1 MVQDSALGQLA
12 AVESSIGEA
21 VYGLDRHGRC
31 TFISTAAAE
40 ILGYTCDELL
50 GQNLHERI
58 HHNDPAGSPYP
69 LRACA
74 LCRVLHTGHE
84 ACTTDALVWR
94 RDGTALRA
102 DYVARPLLE
111 DGVLIGAVVTLMT
124 KPRQADSALAHLAA
138 IVESSHDAIIGK
150 TLDGVIVSWNHGAER
165 LYGYA
170 AGEVIGQSISLLMPP
185 GYARDLPRIME
196 RLKHGECIAP
206 YETVRVRKDG
216 RRIAVAVSHSP
227 IKDAAGTITG
237 AATIARDLTARKEAE
252 EALRRS
258 EQRFRFLLLR
268 AYQMLEQ
275 RVAERTGALSAL
287 YDVTAVASASR
298 DLATILDHALD
309 RIMAVL
315 ESEAATIHLVEG
327 TPAALRL
334 AAARGLPAAVPAQ
347 GDPVLRAPPLGRAL
361 LRRRHPLVV
370 PDMAADRR
378 MARASDV
385 YSSHTYAGVPIRA
398 KGQALG
404 VLSVIRDRG
413 RPVTAD
419 EASLLAATGDQLG
432 VAVAHAHLFAEVQ
445 NKAALEERQRLA
457 RDLHDSVTQSLYSLT
472 LLAEAARRVVGTDQR
487 HQVAE
492 YVTRLGE
499 AAQQA
504 LKEMR
509 LLLYEL
515 RPLALQREGLVG
527 AVQQRLDA
535 VEKRAG
541 VDTRLLVEGRLDLP
555 APVEVE
561 LYHIIQEALNNAMKH
576 AAARSVTVRIRVEGT
591 RVEVTVTDNGRGFD
605 PHGAGDA
612 GGLGL
617 ASMRARVERLG
628 GALTIR
634 SQPGEGTTVAV
645 RVVSR
650 EASHAIS

>member
-1 MVQDSALGQLA
+1 MAAIESA
-12 AVESSIGEA
+12 IGEA

-31 TFISTAAAE
+31 TFISTEAAE

-69 LRACA
+69 LRTCA

-84 ACTTDALVWR
+84 GCTMDALVWR
-94 RDGTALRA
+94 RDGTGLRA
-102 DYVARPLLE
+102 DYVARPLLQN
-111 DGVLIGAVVTLMT
+111 GVLIGAVVTLMT
-124 KPRQADSALAHLAA
+124 KRKQADSALAHLAA
-138 IVESSHDAIIGK
+138 IVASSHDAIIGK

-170 AGEVIGQSISLLMPP
+170 AGEVIGQSISRLMPP
-185 GYARDLPRIME
+185 GYARDLPRVME
-196 RLKHGECIAP
+196 RLKRGECIAP
-206 YETVRVRKDG
+206 YETMRVRKDG
-216 RRIAVAVSHSP
+216 RRIAVALSHSP

-252 EALRRS
+252 QALRRS
-258 EQRFRFLLLR
+258 EQRFRLLLLR

-275 RVAERTGALSAL
+275 RMAERTGALSAL

-309 RIMAVL
+309 RIVAVL

-327 TPAALRL
+327 TPQVLRL
-334 AAARGLPAAVPAQ
+334 AAARGLPAASPEQ
-347 GDPVLRAPPLGRAL
+347 GDSVLRAPLLGRAL

-378 MARASDV
+378 TVGASAV
-385 YSSHTYAGVPIRA
+385 YSSHTYAGIPIRA
-398 KGQALG
+398 KGQVLG
-404 VLSVIRDRG
+404 ILSVMRDRG
-413 RPVTAD
+413 RPFTAD
-419 EASLLAATGDQLG
+419 DASLLLATGDQLG
-432 VAVAHAHLFAEVQ
+432 VAVVHARLVAEVH

-472 LLAEAARRVVGTDQR
+472 LLAEAARRVMGTDQR
-487 HQVAE
+487 HHVAE
-492 YVTRLGE
+492 YVARLGE
-499 AAQQA
+499 VAQQA
-504 LKEMR
+504 LQEMR

-515 RPLALQREGLVG
+515 RPLALQREGLIG

-541 VDTRLLVEGRLDLP
+541 VDTRLLVEGMLDLP
-555 APVEVE
+555 TPVEVE

-576 AAARSVTVRIRVEGT
+576 AAARSVTVRIRAEGA
-591 RVEVTVTDNGRGFD
+591 RVEITVMDNGRGFD

-634 SQPGEGTTVAV
+634 SQPGQGTTVAV
-645 RVVSR
+645 RVDSR
-650 EASHAIS
+650 EVSDAIA